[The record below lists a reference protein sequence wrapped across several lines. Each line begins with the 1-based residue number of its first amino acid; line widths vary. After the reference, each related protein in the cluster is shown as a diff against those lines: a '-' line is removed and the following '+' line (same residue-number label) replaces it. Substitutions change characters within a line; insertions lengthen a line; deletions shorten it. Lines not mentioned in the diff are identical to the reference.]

1 MKLSAMSSN
10 RAGGK
15 MFRFLPIILV
25 DPTCLSAS
33 RLDNI
38 ETVIQKITVDLDK
51 LFKKK
56 KKLLIFASLN
66 L

>member
-10 RAGGK
+10 RTGGK

-38 ETVIQKITVDLDK
+38 ETVIQKIMVDLDK

-56 KKLLIFASLN
+56 KN
-66 L
+66 Y

>member
-1 MKLSAMSSN
+1 
-10 RAGGK
+10 

-38 ETVIQKITVDLDK
+38 ETVIQKIMVDLDK